1 MYEQNLVNVIEPV
14 KKTTI
19 TRLNRGKKW
28 KYGYNKEH
36 DIVVISKN
44 GTIGE
49 ILEIQNLRIA
59 LPKVPRQVFKHELNK
74 WVKFEQP
81 KDLTI
86 ATCRNEGTL
95 SDRIISHL
103 AGYEDISILE
113 KNMEYLGLD
122 LVVLRDARLPWRN
135 TFKFEML
142 NNYLKDCPTEYF
154 MCLDAIDVIWVDE
167 PQKVMDIFKSF
178 DCDALFM
185 STHSTDGYSCMSE
198 VKQWVET
205 INIPGRYLNSG
216 VYIGKTSF
224 VREMVEEAMKY
235 AVPPGVTMDEYKDYL
250 DSKPKDYPKGDE
262 WRIIQ
267 SIV

>member
-1 MYEQNLVNVIEPV
+1 MDITQPIIHDRHLVKQAFEQL
-14 KKTTI
+14 
-19 TRLNRGKKW
+19 
-28 KYGYNKEH
+28 KESGP
-36 DIVVISKN
+36 I
-44 GTIGE
+44 
-49 ILEIQNLRIA
+49 
-59 LPKVPRQVFKHELNK
+59 
-74 WVKFEQP
+74 KFEQP

-142 NNYLKDCPTEYF
+142 NDYLKDCPTEYF

-185 STHSTDGYSCMSE
+185 STHSTDGYSCMPE

-205 INIPGRYLNSG
+205 INIPGRFLNSG

-224 VREMVEEAMKY
+224 VKEMIGEAMKY
-235 AVPPGVTMDEYKDYL
+235 AVPSGVTMDEYKDYL
-250 DSKPKDYPKGDE
+250 DSKPKDYPKGSQDQDIFRYIE
-262 WRIIQ
+262 QKFYPRMKVDYQNKIAFRR
-267 SIV
+267 

>member
-1 MYEQNLVNVIEPV
+1 MVITQPIIHDRHLVKQAFEQL
-14 KKTTI
+14 
-19 TRLNRGKKW
+19 
-28 KYGYNKEH
+28 KESGP
-36 DIVVISKN
+36 I
-44 GTIGE
+44 
-49 ILEIQNLRIA
+49 
-59 LPKVPRQVFKHELNK
+59 
-74 WVKFEQP
+74 KFEHP

-95 SDRIISHL
+95 SDRIIPHL
-103 AGYEDISILE
+103 AGYEDTSILE

-178 DCDALFM
+178 DCDVLFM

-205 INIPGRYLNSG
+205 INVSGRYLNSG

-224 VREMVEEAMKY
+224 VKEMVGDAMKY
-235 AVPPGVTMDEYKDYL
+235 AIPHGVTMGGYREYLK
-250 DSKPKDYPKGDE
+250 SQPEDYPKGSQDQDIFRYLE
-262 WRIIQ
+262 PDFYPRLRVDYDNLMVYR
-267 SIV
+267 S